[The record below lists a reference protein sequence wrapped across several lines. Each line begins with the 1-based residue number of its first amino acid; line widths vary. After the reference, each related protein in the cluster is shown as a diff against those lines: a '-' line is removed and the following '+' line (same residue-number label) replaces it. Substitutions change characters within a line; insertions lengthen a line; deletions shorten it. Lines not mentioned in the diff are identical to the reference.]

1 MFSTNYPSR
10 NLSAINM
17 EKQDSSQKEKTADDL
32 PNVLVLGPPSVFK
45 VYERQF
51 SDKFHSLKPWE
62 SAIPL
67 HQFLSTHAG
76 SVQAMFC
83 SVSCP
88 ITTDI
93 LQKLPELRFIAT
105 SSVGV
110 DHIDLHECKRLGV
123 KVANAGSVFS
133 EDVADMAVGLLIDV
147 LRRVSAANS
156 FVKAGLWHQKKDYPL
171 AHKLGGKRVG
181 VVGMG
186 NIGLEVTKRLKA
198 LGCIISYT
206 SRTKKPDLTFP
217 FFPDVLQL
225 STNCEIL
232 VICCALNDQTHHM
245 IDKNIMLNLGKQGVI
260 VNVARGAIVNEK
272 ELVECLVKG
281 EIGGAGLDVFEN
293 EPDVPHELLKLDNV
307 VMTPHH
313 AVMTEESFMGLFE
326 VVVRNLDAFFAN
338 KPLRFEVCSREG

>member
-1 MFSTNYPSR
+1 M
-10 NLSAINM
+10 
-17 EKQDSSQKEKTADDL
+17 
-32 PNVLVLGPPSVFK
+32 
-45 VYERQF
+45 
-51 SDKFHSLKPWE
+51 
-62 SAIPL
+62 
-67 HQFLSTHAG
+67 
-76 SVQAMFC
+76 
-83 SVSCP
+83 
-88 ITTDI
+88 
-93 LQKLPELRFIAT
+93 
-105 SSVGV
+105 
-110 DHIDLHECKRLGV
+110 
-123 KVANAGSVFS
+123 
-133 EDVADMAVGLLIDV
+133 
-147 LRRVSAANS
+147 
-156 FVKAGLWHQKKDYPL
+156 
-171 AHKLGGKRVG
+171 GGKRVG